1 MAAQR
6 RLAEELEEARAM
18 DATKAKMLAHYQGG
32 EQNHREVIAQ
42 RAIRRMANAG
52 ILRLGLGLGLG

>member
-6 RLAEELEEARAM
+6 KLAEQLEEARAM

-32 EQNHREVIAQ
+32 EQNQREVIAQ
-42 RAIRRMANAG
+42 RAIQRMANAG
-52 ILRLGLGLGLG
+52 ILR